1 MEAYY
6 EKMLALAETIAVN
19 AHKSQLDKG
28 GHPYINHPRFVS
40 AHCTSPESRIVG
52 MLHDVVEDTDV
63 TLDAL
68 REYGFNEDILIALD
82 LVTKKKGPD
91 YDEDIYYE
99 KIKTNS
105 FGQAGRSS
113 RHHTHQEVIA
123 HGSSALKA
131 RRASEKKGVAS
142 RACNTFFD
150 F

>member
-68 REYGFNEDILIALD
+68 REYGFNEDILMAID

-105 FGQAGRSS
+105 IAREVKLADLKHNSDIS
-113 RHHTHQEVIA
+113 RIPHPT
-123 HGSSALKA
+123 
-131 RRASEKKGVAS
+131 KKDIQKIEYYKS
-142 RACNTFFD
+142 RIEYLES
-150 F
+150 

>member
-68 REYGFNEDILIALD
+68 REYGFNEDILMALD

-99 KIKTNS
+99 K
-105 FGQAGRSS
+105 
-113 RHHTHQEVIA
+113 
-123 HGSSALKA
+123 
-131 RRASEKKGVAS
+131 
-142 RACNTFFD
+142 
-150 F
+150 

>member
-1 MEAYY
+1 
-6 EKMLALAETIAVN
+6 MLALAETIAVN

-82 LVTKKKGPD
+82 LVTKKKVLIMTKISIMKNKNKFHRKRSQTCRFKAQFG
-91 YDEDIYYE
+91 YIKNSTSHQKDIRKIEYY
-99 KIKTNS
+99 K
-105 FGQAGRSS
+105 S
-113 RHHTHQEVIA
+113 RIEYLE
-123 HGSSALKA
+123 S
-131 RRASEKKGVAS
+131 
-142 RACNTFFD
+142 
-150 F
+150 

>member
-99 KIKTNS
+99 KIKNKFHRKRSQTCRFKAQFGYIKNS
-105 FGQAGRSS
+105 TS
-113 RHHTHQEVIA
+113 HQ
-123 HGSSALKA
+123 
-131 RRASEKKGVAS
+131 KGYTENRILQIKNRIS
-142 RACNTFFD
+142 
-150 F
+150 

>member
-52 MLHDVVEDTDV
+52 MLHDVVEDTPV
-63 TLDAL
+63 TLEEVEQYFGERIA
-68 REYGFNEDILIALD
+68 DILMALD

-91 YDEDIYYE
+91 YDEDLYYE

-105 FGQAGRSS
+105 IAREVKLADLKHNSDIS
-113 RHHTHQEVIA
+113 RIPHPT
-123 HGSSALKA
+123 
-131 RRASEKKGVAS
+131 KKDIQKIEYYKS
-142 RACNTFFD
+142 RIEYLES
-150 F
+150 